1 MNQRALEAGARAMP
15 VWSDDEL
22 YRLLGAID
30 GYAHSIIALRRM
42 AGVFDSSYRG
52 QFPKHHTRKI
62 ALRDAITKPLREVA
76 DRLESDMRR
85 CQETYKREK
94 ARAMLSAATTGE
106 NDASDR

>member
-1 MNQRALEAGARAMP
+1 MNQRALEAGARAAP
-15 VWSDDEL
+15 VWSDDAL
-22 YRLLGAID
+22 YRLLGA
-30 GYAHSIIALRRM
+30 M

-76 DRLESDMRR
+76 DQLESDMRR
-85 CQETYKREK
+85 CQESYKREK

-106 NDASDR
+106 SDALPDGERP